1 MKQSDLV
8 QQYVQGRI
16 SGMIQFYSKSMID
29 ATLAK
34 LRRGIGKAPGSL
46 PELWDITLE
55 GLPESLLSKN
65 DRPSYGEWAVY
76 SALTLFALH
85 QQGKDIK
92 NQCMHE
98 SYVSLGQAMRQ
109 LINRNLEREEAI
121 KRRFLIAVTAGSYE
135 ELTWHI
141 RGLIQLLRSDEVKL
155 DYSKLAK
162 DLFQFQLSNFRDNV
176 RLIWGRDFYRY
187 SSEQLTDLSPNNQN
201 GEE

>member
-1 MKQSDLV
+1 MKQSNADLV
-8 QQYVQGRI
+8 RQYVNTRI
-16 SGMIQFYSKSMID
+16 SGMVQSYSKPMID

-34 LRRGIGKAPGSL
+34 LRRGIRKAPGSL

-98 SYVSLGQAMRQ
+98 SNVSLGQAMRQ
-109 LINRNLEREEAI
+109 LINRNLEREDAI
-121 KRRFLIAVTAGSYE
+121 KRRFVTAVTAESYE
-135 ELTWHI
+135 ELTWHL
-141 RGLIQLLRSDEVKL
+141 RGLIQLLRTDEIKL
-155 DYSKLAK
+155 DYSRLAK
-162 DLFQFQLSNFRDNV
+162 DLFHFQIPNYRDGI
-176 RLIWGRDFYRY
+176 RLQWGRDFYRY
-187 SSEQLTDLSPNNQN
+187 SSDQQSDSNPKN
-201 GEE
+201 